1 MDTEERKTFDNQ
13 FYNHQETMKAVKEIR
28 DTQETL
34 IHILNEMSDKIDI
47 IRLNSADIL
56 DRYIDEIN
64 KLKLD
69 LTDATKNNP
78 RHQYR
83 GN

>member
-1 MDTEERKTFDNQ
+1 MDTEERKNFDNQ

-34 IHILNEMSDKIDI
+34 IHILNELSDKIDI

-56 DRYIDEIN
+56 DRYVDEVN
-64 KLKLD
+64 KLKMD
-69 LTDATKNNP
+69 LSEATKGNP
-78 RHQYR
+78 QFRHR

>member
-1 MDTEERKTFDNQ
+1 MDTEERKNFDNQ

-47 IRLNSADIL
+47 IR
-56 DRYIDEIN
+56 
-64 KLKLD
+64 
-69 LTDATKNNP
+69 
-78 RHQYR
+78 
-83 GN
+83 